1 MSRFY
6 SVFKWFIFV
15 AAYIYLGYKLLTF
28 NQYDLLFL
36 QWKLM
41 PLSQFWW
48 LALVVAL
55 LPLNW
60 LLEAQKWKVLCSKI
74 QHLSIIDSYKA
85 VLAGISTGFFT
96 PNRIGEM
103 VGRVIFLRDENRKTG
118 VTLSLLNSLTQ
129 NIIMILCGIPATILF
144 FNWQSELLP
153 SDIRSFI
160 LLMVSCLLLFGL
172 LYFALPFFSK
182 QIVAS
187 KLSKRIA
194 SFTLGFSSFNKYELL
209 QVLLI
214 SLLRYIVFC
223 CQFLFMLRFF
233 NVDLSLLETFIGIPA
248 TYLFVTFTPSL
259 AFSEAAIRSSYAV
272 FFLGIFSD
280 QTVGIALSGI
290 CIWVVNFVLPMIVG
304 SVIMVKEK

>member
-1 MSRFY
+1 
-6 SVFKWFIFV
+6 
-15 AAYIYLGYKLLTF
+15 
-28 NQYDLLFL
+28 
-36 QWKLM
+36 
-41 PLSQFWW
+41 
-48 LALVVAL
+48 
-55 LPLNW
+55 
-60 LLEAQKWKVLCSKI
+60 
-74 QHLSIIDSYKA
+74 
-85 VLAGISTGFFT
+85 
-96 PNRIGEM
+96 M

-129 NIIMILCGIPATILF
+129 NIIMVLCGIPATILF

-172 LYFALPFFSK
+172 LYFALPFFSRK
-182 QIVAS
+182 IVAS
-187 KLSKRIA
+187 KFSNRIA
-194 SFTLGFSSFNKYELL
+194 SFTLGFTSFNKYELL

-223 CQFLFMLRFF
+223 CQFLFMLHFF
-233 NVDLSLLETFIGIPA
+233 NVDLSLLEALIGIPA

-280 QTVGIALSGI
+280 QTVGIAFSGI
-290 CIWVVNFVLPMIVG
+290 CIWVVNFVLPMLVG